1 MQVKT
6 MISYQVAPDALPG
19 EMEHA
24 VERELGSVISDL
36 WFKTFL
42 PRHFT
47 PRAMSLYAY
56 TARSAE
62 YLKRKLRVKHHQD
75 PLVWTGTLKAMV
87 TGAIT
92 VHTKRQTAEGR
103 MNVPRYLYQ
112 YRTTKVMKKDKELI
126 AVAPGEMQAMT
137 DFLQRRIADRIEL
150 ARVPEEI
157 LI

>member
-1 MQVKT
+1 MQIRT
-6 MISYQVAPDALPG
+6 MISYQIAPDALPG

-24 VERELGSVISDL
+24 VECELGSVISDL
-36 WFKTFL
+36 WFKIFL

-47 PRAMSLYAY
+47 PRAMLLYGY
-56 TARSAE
+56 TPRSSE
-62 YLKRKLRVKHHQD
+62 YNRRKLRVKHHQD

-150 ARVPEEI
+150 ARMPEEI